1 MEKEDLFPE
10 QNDESSDTDDD
21 VPVNIVG
28 DIPMEWYDEFQHIGY
43 TATGD
48 KVIPKERPD
57 AIDEIIRRSTDP
69 EWWRR
74 IYDQLN
80 GEFKKISAE
89 DLDLIQRI
97 RTGRVALRDY
107 QLYQDYHE
115 KEYEDKI
122 HPLSNFISSKG
133 KFRPSKQTIY
143 RVNKFVA
150 AIRANELREQEEEK
164 EDEPIDIWSEDFYSK
179 PQKRRGR
186 PAPKIAPPLNDDSYN
201 PNGGAKL
208 IEVPGY
214 DKAVRERYD
223 RCCDL
228 YLRPRELRARLPDSS
243 AELLPE
249 LPDAEQLKP
258 FPTTESVRFVGH
270 TARVRSVDIS
280 HSGSLLVSGSS
291 DGELKIWETQTG
303 FCLRTINLGQY
314 CNDSAVCSVAFYPT
328 QDKSLIGACCGK
340 YVYLIRLRDDCDLPE
355 ESETI
360 KYVEENIAQI
370 SHPHIVSMREC
381 VFSPTGTFFAVLGQS
396 RHVFIYNTTSWDY
409 RTPITS
415 AKSYIQ
421 TVKFH
426 PNKPYFI
433 VATQHHILVFD
444 LIEKVKRL
452 TLRPHVQW
460 VSSVDIHPRGDHIL
474 AGAFDGKSMWFD
486 TELSADPFKTLR
498 THTAAV
504 RDVMFHKRFP
514 LFATCS
520 DDTKIYVFHSQVYDD
535 LITNPLI
542 VPVKELQ
549 GHNKNGV
556 LGVLALVWHRTQPW
570 LISAGADHTIRLW
583 T

>member
-1 MEKEDLFPE
+1 
-10 QNDESSDTDDD
+10 
-21 VPVNIVG
+21 
-28 DIPMEWYDEFQHIGY
+28 MEWYDEFQHIGY
-43 TATGD
+43 TATGE

-74 IYDQLN
+74 IYDKLN

-97 RTGRVALRDY
+97 RSGRVALRDY
-107 QLYQDYHE
+107 QLYQDFHE

-122 HPLSNFISSKG
+122 HPLSNAMSSKN

-143 RVNKFVA
+143 RVNKMVA
-150 AIRANELREQEEEK
+150 AIRASELREQEEEK
-164 EDEPIDIWSEDFYSK
+164 EEEAIDIWSEDFYSK

-186 PAPKIAPPLNDDSYN
+186 PAPKVPKPLNDESYN

-208 IEVPGY
+208 IDVPGY
-214 DKAVRERYD
+214 DKAVRDRYD

-228 YLRPRELRARLPDSS
+228 YLRPREMKARLPDSS
-243 AELLPE
+243 TELLPE

-270 TARVRSVDIS
+270 TSRVRSVDIS
-280 HSGSLLVSGSS
+280 HSGSLLVSGST
-291 DGELKIWETQTG
+291 DGELKLWETQTG
-303 FCLRTINLGQY
+303 FCLRTYNLGQY
-314 CNDSAVCSVAFYPT
+314 SNGAAICSVAFCPSS
-328 QDKSLIGACCGK
+328 DKSLVAACCGK
-340 YVYLIRLRDDCDLPE
+340 YVYLIRLRDDCDLPPG
-355 ESETI
+355 SENV
-360 KYVEENIAQI
+360 KYVESNIAQL
-370 SHPHIVSMREC
+370 SQPRVLTMRQC
-381 VFSPTGTFFAVLGQS
+381 VFSTTGTFLALLGQS
-396 RHVFIYNTTSWDY
+396 RQVYIYNTSTWDF

-421 TVKFH
+421 AVRFH

-433 VATQHHILVFD
+433 VSTQHHVLVFD

-452 TLRPHVQW
+452 TLRAHVQW
-460 VSSVDIHPRGDHIL
+460 VSSVDVHPRGDHII
-474 AGAFDGKSMWFD
+474 AGSYDGRSMWFD
-486 TELSADPFKTLR
+486 TELQADPFKVLR

-504 RDVMFHKRFP
+504 RDVAFHRRFP
-514 LFATCS
+514 LFATAS
-520 DDTKIYVFHSQVYDD
+520 DDTKIYVFHGQVYED
-535 LITNPLI
+535 LVTNPLI

-549 GHNKNGV
+549 GHNNNGV
-556 LGVLALVWHRTQPW
+556 LGVLAIKWHRNQPW